1 MIVKDRLYINS
12 INRFQIVD
20 ITPYINEKIKKSQIY
35 SGIINVFTKHTT
47 SAIIINENEKGL
59 QTDIFNILYDL
70 IPDGIRYSHDMI
82 DHNAGSHLRSLFLGP
97 SETIPIY
104 EGSLD
109 LGRWQSVF
117 FIELD
122 GPRSIRQVDLTIMGD

>member
-1 MIVKDRLYINS
+1 
-12 INRFQIVD
+12 
-20 ITPYINEKIKKSQIY
+20 
-35 SGIINVFTKHTT
+35 
-47 SAIIINENEKGL
+47 
-59 QTDIFNILYDL
+59 
-70 IPDGIRYSHDMI
+70 MI

-97 SETIPIY
+97 SEIIPIY

-122 GPRSIRQVDLTIMGD
+122 GPRSRRQVDLTIMGD